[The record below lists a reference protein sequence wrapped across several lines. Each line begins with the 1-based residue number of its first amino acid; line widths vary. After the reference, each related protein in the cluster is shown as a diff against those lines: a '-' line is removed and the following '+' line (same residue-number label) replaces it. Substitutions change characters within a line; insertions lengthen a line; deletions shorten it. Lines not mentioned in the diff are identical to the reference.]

1 MIYLLLSIICNIT
14 VAVLFKLAKR
24 YEVDVKQAIVW
35 NYSIAVIL
43 TGLFYKPQLS
53 DVSTKGLPV
62 GLYITLGLLLPSLFV
77 IIAASIRHSGIVRT
91 DIAQRLSLLIPIFAA
106 FMLFNEDLS
115 PLKFGG
121 ISLGFAAIICSVPWV
136 SKTGTSAQ
144 SSGWIYLLI
153 VFLGMG
159 LIDILFKQIAMLK
172 SVPYTTSLF
181 FIYSFAFIISL
192 AILLFLF
199 LTKRSLFSKKNLIAG
214 WILGLAN
221 FGNILF
227 YLKAHQAIS
236 SKPSLVF
243 STMNIGVIAVGSL
256 VGLWI
261 FNEKLSWL
269 NKGGILLA
277 IVSILLIAYA

>member
-1 MIYLLLSIICNIT
+1 MIYLLLSITCNII
-14 VAVLFKLAKR
+14 VAVLFKLSKR

-43 TGLFYKPQLS
+43 TWLFYNPQLS
-53 DVSTKGLPV
+53 DLTTKELPV
-62 GLYITLGLLLPSLFV
+62 GIYVTLGLLLPSLFV

-106 FMLFNEDLS
+106 FMLFSEDFS
-115 PLKFGG
+115 PLKFAG
-121 ISLGFAAIICSVPWV
+121 ISIGFAAIICSIPWGT
-136 SKTGTSAQ
+136 KTETRTQ

-153 VFLGMG
+153 VFFGMG
-159 LIDILFKQIAMLK
+159 FIDILFKQIAVLK

-181 FIYSFAFIISL
+181 FIYSLAFITSL

-199 LTKRSLFSKKNLIAG
+199 VTKKSRFSKKNLIAG

-227 YLKAHQAIS
+227 YLKAHQAIA

-261 FNEKLSWL
+261 FNEKLSWF
-269 NKGGILLA
+269 NKGGIVLA
-277 IVSILLIAYA
+277 IVSILIIAYA